1 MSEPTVELTKTSVT
15 ENDSGIY
22 SLDFDV
28 NIKDTEALSVDK
40 CILKY

>member
-22 SLDFDV
+22 SLTFDV
-28 NIKDTEALSVDK
+28 NIEDTNALKVDK
-40 CILKY
+40 CVLKY